1 MSEPAENMEQVA
13 EPQTTET
20 AEKYEHEWH
29 SQISPDLLKQA
40 NIADFTDVD
49 SLAKSYVNLSQLLG
63 KEKIPVPGPFA
74 TDDELNHVY
83 SKLGRPESSDGY
95 ELSMNHL
102 SEGQEPNEDI
112 VKGFK
117 DASHKMGLAPRQAQG
132 LLDWFNEMQGNQR
145 QTMDQSIE
153 QHRQDSEM
161 ELRKE
166 WGASFDAKLKTA
178 VGVVSQFGNQEIF
191 ENVILADGTQLGN
204 SPEFAKLMANVGEYI
219 NNKIGEDKLEGTKT
233 SNAVTVEDLQE
244 QLAKITA
251 PNSPYYQKH
260 HVEHDRVV
268 DEALNIREQLSQFE

>member
-102 SEGQEPNEDI
+102 AEGQEPNEDI

-117 DASHKMGLAPRQAQG
+117 
-132 LLDWFNEMQGNQR
+132 
-145 QTMDQSIE
+145 
-153 QHRQDSEM
+153 
-161 ELRKE
+161 
-166 WGASFDAKLKTA
+166 A
-178 VGVVSQFGNQEIF
+178 VSYTHLTLPTIYSV
-191 ENVILADGTQLGN
+191 
-204 SPEFAKLMANVGEYI
+204 
-219 NNKIGEDKLEGTKT
+219 
-233 SNAVTVEDLQE
+233 
-244 QLAKITA
+244 
-251 PNSPYYQKH
+251 
-260 HVEHDRVV
+260 
-268 DEALNIREQLSQFE
+268 